1 MIGITEISGGNMK
14 NTGFLLKEKHVTKG
28 LQERKTWYAL
38 EIQMPLACRS

>member
-1 MIGITEISGGNMK
+1 MK
-14 NTGFLLKEKHVTKG
+14 NTGFLLKEKHVTQG